1 MEKTIVIEIGEVLI
15 KLGIGGEVNPRLICN
30 SSDYLLYDDG
40 TNKNLL
46 KDKLQYMFTVFF
58 SQYIPFKS
66 KDCRVLVI
74 EKLLSTKILRDCVVS
89 TLLLDFQVLSIS
101 LQPDLLMPILTSTKS
116 SGIIIDI
123 GINESIVI
131 AIAYGY
137 IILQSLKV
145 AAVGINNCN
154 EKFKKKIEMIIGHE
168 VDSKSSKDLFHKI
181 TFCPE
186 SELESKDLYIAPREG
201 LSKFGFVISTKQ
213 SSSCF
218 NHLVCGTIEDDNDK
232 DEIGGVSS
240 AILEC
245 LRACPYDVRS
255 LVSSNIMFCGE
266 GSDIPGLPS
275 SIYREATI
283 KLKSDRKYEKIK
295 EIVNTFT
302 IEENNYKNSNLAWIG
317 GSLFS
322 SLKSNDKKFLKLRD
336 ITNKGIADESSS
348 STFLDAP
355 DWMDITSPNEWIFFG
370 PSTLRSK
377 E

>member
-1 MEKTIVIEIGEVLI
+1 MEKTIVIEIGELLI
-15 KLGIGGEVNPRLICN
+15 KLGIGGEVNPRIIC
-30 SSDYLLYDDG
+30 SDYLLYNDD
-40 TNKNLL
+40 NNEKLL
-46 KDKLQYMFTVFF
+46 KDKLQYMFTTFF

-74 EKLLSTKILRDCVVS
+74 EKLLSKKILRDCLVS

-123 GINESIVI
+123 GINECIVI

-145 AAVGINNCN
+145 AAVGINNCIQ
-154 EKFKKKIEMIIGHE
+154 KFKKNIEMIIGNE
-168 VDSKSSKDLFHKI
+168 IDSKSSKDLFHKI
-181 TFCPE
+181 SFCPNPE
-186 SELESKDLYIAPREG
+186 IESKDLYVAPREG
-201 LSKFGFVISTKQ
+201 LSKFGFNISTKQ

-218 NHLVCGTIEDDNDK
+218 NHLVHGTIEDDNDN

-266 GSDIPGLPS
+266 GSDIPGLSS
-275 SIYREATI
+275 SICREATI
-283 KLKSDRKYEKIK
+283 KLKNDSKYINLK

-302 IEENNYKNSNLAWIG
+302 VEENNYKNSNLAWIG

-322 SLKSNDKKFLKLRD
+322 SLTSNNTKFLKLKD
-336 ITNKGIADESSS
+336 LSNESSS
-348 STFLDAP
+348 TASIVSAP
-355 DWMDITSPNEWIFFG
+355 DWISTKPDECIFFG
-370 PSTLRSK
+370 PSTLQS
-377 E
+377 